1 MLDFPY
7 SIGDILIFIGVYL
20 VLPGFCLWVWYYSL
34 WYALV
39 RVARAIVYWDT
50 QLVWSRFGYSLWYA
64 LVRVARAIVYR
75 DTPTK
80 HETDV
85 SRYVM
90 KRSYLN
96 YMFPALD
103 QWHTTRLRPDERHIK
118 AHERE
123 SLPF

>member
-7 SIGDILIFIGVYL
+7 SIGDSLIFIGVYL
-20 VLPGFCLWVWYYSL
+20 VLPGFCLWVGYYSL

-39 RVARAIVYWDT
+39 RVAQAIVYK
-50 QLVWSRFGYSLWYA
+50 
-64 LVRVARAIVYR
+64 
-75 DTPTK
+75 DTPAK
-80 HETDV
+80 HQTDL
-85 SRYVM
+85 SRYVR
-90 KRSYLN
+90 KRSYFD

-103 QWHTTRLRPDERHIK
+103 QWHTSRLRPDQVHIK

>member
-20 VLPGFCLWVWYYSL
+20 VLPGFGLWVGYYSL
-34 WYALV
+34 LYAL
-39 RVARAIVYWDT
+39 A
-50 QLVWSRFGYSLWYA
+50 
-64 LVRVARAIVYR
+64 RVARAIVYR

-80 HETDV
+80 DETDV

-90 KRSYLN
+90 KRSYFN

-103 QWHTTRLRPDERHIK
+103 QWHTSRLKPDEMHIK

>member
-1 MLDFPY
+1 MMLDFPY
-7 SIGDILIFIGVYL
+7 SISDILIFIGGYL
-20 VLPGFCLWVWYYSL
+20 VLPGFGLLVGYYSL

-39 RVARAIVYWDT
+39 R
-50 QLVWSRFGYSLWYA
+50 L
-64 LVRVARAIVYR
+64 ARAIVYR

-90 KRSYLN
+90 QRSYFN

-103 QWHTTRLRPDERHIK
+103 QWHTSRLRPDEMHMK
-118 AHERE
+118 AYERE